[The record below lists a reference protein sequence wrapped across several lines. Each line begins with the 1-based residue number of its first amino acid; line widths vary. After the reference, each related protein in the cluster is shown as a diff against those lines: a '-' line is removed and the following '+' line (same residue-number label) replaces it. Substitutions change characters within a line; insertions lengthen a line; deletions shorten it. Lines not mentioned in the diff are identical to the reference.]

1 MREIVL
7 DTETTGFEPVDGH
20 RIVEIG
26 AVELFN
32 HLPTGRTFHQ
42 YINPE
47 RGMPREAFEVHGL
60 GHDIL
65 EPPGPRMAGGVTLR
79 DKPVFARIGRA
90 FLDFIGEAQLVI
102 HNAAFDMKFLNYEFE
117 RAGLPVLP
125 FDRATDTLMIARTK
139 FPGSPASLDA
149 LCRRFGIDNSMREKH
164 GALLDSEILAEV
176 YLELIGGRQPD
187 LVLGGIAPRPA
198 SGDLSGSTAWRP
210 TPRPQALPQRITP
223 EETAAHEAMVAK
235 LGEGAIWRKPA

>member
-7 DTETTGFEPVDGH
+7 DTETTGFDPGEGD

-32 HLPTGRTFHQ
+32 HLPTGRTYHQ

-47 RGMPREAFEVHGL
+47 RSMPRAAFDVHGI

-65 EPPGPRMAGGVTLR
+65 EPSDPAARRGITLR
-79 DKPVFARIGRA
+79 DKPVFARIA
-90 FLDFIGEAQLVI
+90 QSFLDFIGDAQLVI
-102 HNAAFDMKFLNYEFE
+102 HNAAFDMKFLNAELE
-117 RAGLPVLP
+117 RSGLPVLAAG
-125 FDRATDTLMIARTK
+125 RATDTLTIARTR

-176 YLELIGGRQPD
+176 YLELVGGRQPD
-187 LVLGGIAPRPA
+187 LVLGGGTAAPSA
-198 SGDLSGSTAWRP
+198 GSTEATVWRP
-210 TPRPQALPQRITP
+210 RARPEPLPPRVTSKEAEAHAAMITALGD
-223 EETAAHEAMVAK
+223 A
-235 LGEGAIWRKPA
+235 AIWKRTV